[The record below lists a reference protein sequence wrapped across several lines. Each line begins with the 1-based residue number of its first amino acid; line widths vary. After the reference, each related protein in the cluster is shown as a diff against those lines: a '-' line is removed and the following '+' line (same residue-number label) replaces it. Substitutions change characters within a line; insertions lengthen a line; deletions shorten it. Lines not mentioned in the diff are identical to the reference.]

1 MAHSDFL
8 RYSWRAGILL
18 LGFYLSKKV
27 STYEVYL
34 HNNGI
39 VVIHEDNGD
48 EERIYVIRNGF
59 SLYIFEE
66 NMPYASS
73 IIKANMD
80 SDFAYCENPIEE
92 IEDLLKELEL

>member
-8 RYSWRAGILL
+8 RHSWRAGILL

-27 STYEVYL
+27 NNYEVYV

-48 EERIYVIRNGF
+48 EVVILPGMIADIDVLSGKRTILDYFWEPISRTKERAF
-59 SLYIFEE
+59 
-66 NMPYASS
+66 
-73 IIKANMD
+73 
-80 SDFAYCENPIEE
+80 
-92 IEDLLKELEL
+92 KE